1 MAKTKKKIRLIFLLV
16 VSFICL
22 AVVFVLDY
30 FYKNY
35 DFIFRVLEIVL
46 TIVSTILS
54 TTSLTI
60 NFTSERTQDSF
71 INSNDNTQIQLN
83 GKGTLIVNNQSNNS
97 LVAALKTIETMS
109 TTIQKDNL
117 NKIIEKV
124 HEISAK
130 ENFEALCT
138 PSKDFFLKYLSE
150 ASLISSDDLQEIWAR
165 LLIQKCKN
173 RDGVSKRTL
182 DIVKNMDSSEA
193 ALFSKYLEFSLD
205 NGIIYK
211 SICNDDVKKRFM
223 NVSKLQDI
231 GLLKSGEFLNYNIE
245 INSSDESTIVN
256 SNVILIIRNTG
267 VESQKISF
275 DCYALTSTGL
285 EIKNALN
292 KHMKQDL
299 FLDFCRK
306 IKDHYASN
314 KNLQFSAH
322 IINDCKDGI
331 ADDQSKDILK

>member
-182 DIVKNMDSSEA
+182 DIVKTW
-193 ALFSKYLEFSLD
+193 
-205 NGIIYK
+205 IQ
-211 SICNDDVKKRFM
+211 VKRHYFP
-223 NVSKLQDI
+223 NIWS
-231 GLLKSGEFLNYNIE
+231 FL
-245 INSSDESTIVN
+245 
-256 SNVILIIRNTG
+256 
-267 VESQKISF
+267 
-275 DCYALTSTGL
+275 
-285 EIKNALN
+285 
-292 KHMKQDL
+292 
-299 FLDFCRK
+299 
-306 IKDHYASN
+306 
-314 KNLQFSAH
+314 
-322 IINDCKDGI
+322 
-331 ADDQSKDILK
+331 